1 MSEPENFLSRWS
13 RRKRV
18 GEVPEKPA
26 ADGAPATPAQ
36 AGQADHAEAKQPA
49 VPTAPAAPPA
59 PAFDPA
65 SLPSID
71 SIGAQTDISAFL
83 KPGVPSGLRNAA
95 LRRAWSTDPAIRD
108 FKGLQENDWNF
119 NDPNGIPGFGELN
132 PGTDVKKM
140 LAQLLGET
148 PRADALPDE
157 PPVEAP
163 AQTGQLPSPS
173 PEMGVPAKPA
183 ALEAPAVSTKDL
195 QNSDAQPTGIPDG
208 GNIVQREK
216 NIAAQNKNE
225 EPDDAQIKRRPSQG
239 SALPQ

>member
-18 GEVPEKPA
+18 GEAPEKPA
-26 ADGAPATPAQ
+26 LDGGPATPAQ
-36 AGQADHAEAKQPA
+36 AGKADAKQSVA
-49 VPTAPAAPPA
+49 PTAPSA

-83 KPGVPSGLRNAA
+83 KPDVPSGLRNAA

-140 LAQLLGET
+140 LAQLFGET
-148 PRADALPDE
+148 PRVDE

-163 AQTGQLPSPS
+163 AKTGQLPSPS
-173 PEMGVPAKPA
+173 PEMGVPAEPA
-183 ALEAPAVSTKDL
+183 ALEEPAASTKDL
-195 QNSDAQPTGIPDG
+195 QNSSAQPTGIPEG
-208 GNIVQREK
+208 GSIVQREK

>member
-18 GEVPEKPA
+18 GEAPEKPA
-26 ADGAPATPAQ
+26 VEGVPAAPAQ
-36 AGQADHAEAKQPA
+36 AGQAEAKQPA
-49 VPTAPAAPPA
+49 APTAPPA
-59 PAFDPA
+59 PVFDPA

-95 LRRAWSTDPAIRD
+95 LRRAWSADPTIRD
-108 FKGLQENDWNF
+108 FKGLAENDWDF
-119 NDPNGIPGFGELN
+119 NDPNGMMGFGKLD

-140 LAQLLGET
+140 LAQLFGET
-148 PRADALPDE
+148 PRESD

-163 AQTGQLPSPS
+163 AQAGQLPSSS
-173 PEMGVPAKPA
+173 PEMGVPAEPA
-183 ALEAPAVSTKDL
+183 ALEASAPSTEDL
-195 QNSDAQPTGIPDG
+195 QNSGVQPTGIPEGDE
-208 GNIVQREK
+208 IEQREK
-216 NIAAQNKNE
+216 NIAVQNKNE